1 MTDLITCQQLNHVRF
16 HRASPLYYIPE
27 AAFKLKTFHLY
38 WMILTQVVINCSIC
52 CTSTNFTLWRRLQST
67 QHRLLQHNVRVF
79 VEVEHKKDALFTFTL
94 NVTFFAV
101 VAVHSN
107 CAQASNESRL
117 SPLHRP
123 VTGQSQASHS
133 HTQASHRPLG
143 NPQLITCTADDITGT
158 GDFICHAW
166 KPQAML
172 ATGMHGL
179 IDTWRISQLQL
190 QLQSFTL
197 QQIVLRGIM

>member
-1 MTDLITCQQLNHVRF
+1 
-16 HRASPLYYIPE
+16 
-27 AAFKLKTFHLY
+27 
-38 WMILTQVVINCSIC
+38 MILTQVVINCSIC

-123 VTGQSQASHS
+123 VTGQSQATRQPTVNYMYSRWHYWNRWLHLPCLEAS
-133 HTQASHRPLG
+133 SYACNRDAWSHRYLEDQSVTVTVTKFHSSA
-143 NPQLITCTADDITGT
+143 NCPQRN
-158 GDFICHAW
+158 HV
-166 KPQAML
+166 
-172 ATGMHGL
+172 
-179 IDTWRISQLQL
+179 
-190 QLQSFTL
+190 
-197 QQIVLRGIM
+197 VL